1 MKTIKAIAI
10 DDEPMALEVIRAHAA
25 KVPYLE
31 LKATFYSATE
41 ALVYLKNEQIDLVFL
56 DINMPDLTGIDF
68 STLLDPALLVIFTTA
83 YSEYAVKGFEL
94 NALDYLLKPLTFSRF
109 LQTCQKAKGRLES
122 KNENNAFFVKDGN
135 TLVRIDLDN
144 LFYVE
149 ADGNYLTF
157 YEKNKKTTVRHTLTD
172 LLEKLPKNAFKKVNK
187 SCVVAVKKV
196 DKVENQYVVVNGER
210 LLLVKTYRDGLLK
223 LLT

>member
-1 MKTIKAIAI
+1 MKTIKTIAI

-68 STLLDPALLVIFTTA
+68 STMLDPSLLFIFTTA

-109 LQTCQKAKGRLES
+109 LQACQKANDRLDA
-122 KNENNAFFVKDGN
+122 KNDNDACFIKDGN

-157 YEKNKKTTVRHTLTD
+157 HGKNKKTTVRHTLTD
-172 LLEKLPKNAFKKVNK
+172 LLEKLPKNAFTKVNK

-223 LLT
+223 SLT